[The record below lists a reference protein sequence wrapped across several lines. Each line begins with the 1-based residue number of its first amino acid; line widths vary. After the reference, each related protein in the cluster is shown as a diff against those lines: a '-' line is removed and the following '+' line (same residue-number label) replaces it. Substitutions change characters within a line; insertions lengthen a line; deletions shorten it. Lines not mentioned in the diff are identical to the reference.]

1 MCMYQHGMKVSDEE
15 VIGIVSEVEDAVE
28 DQKCEEQGNTNNEND
43 ATFMNPSQSD
53 SSKIDAEPF
62 HCDICDKNFA
72 TKQSLTEHKLKT
84 HNWCQLCNSTFDS
97 KKKYKGHY
105 YSAHTYNP
113 FV

>member
-1 MCMYQHGMKVSDEE
+1 MYQHYVKVSDAE
-15 VIGIVSEVEDAVE
+15 VIDIMSEVEDIGE
-28 DQKCEEQGNTNNEND
+28 DEKCEEKEIKANDTND
-43 ATFMNPSQSD
+43 ITFMNPSQSD
-53 SSKIDAEPF
+53 SSITDAEPF
-62 HCDICDKNFA
+62 NCDLCDKKLT